1 MKAKNRSIEKIIE
14 EQVQRWQL
22 QQAKKEEEKFFPVI
36 TISREPGSGG
46 RSIAEKLSEKFGLSL
61 FHQEVVHE
69 MAENAQVSTRLL
81 AFLDEKA
88 QNVLDEWIASLVD
101 AQHLWPDR
109 YLRHL
114 MKIIGTIGKHGKAV
128 IVGRGAN
135 FVLAPEKCFR
145 LRVVAPM
152 EVRVKNVSQAF
163 DVSTEDARRRVI
175 RTESDRKAFIRKYFN
190 ANIADPM
197 NYDMIINTGTVS
209 VDCAVDAIAKA
220 IGEIGRAS
228 CRERV

>member
-1 MKAKNRSIEKIIE
+1 MKKNRSIEQIIE

-46 RSIAEKLSEKFGLSL
+46 RTIAEKLSEKFGLSL

-69 MAENAQVSTRLL
+69 MADNAQVSTRLL
-81 AFLDEKA
+81 EFLDEKA
-88 QNVLDEWIASLVD
+88 QNVLNEWIASLVD
-101 AQHLWPDR
+101 TQHLWPDR

-114 MKIIGTIGKHGKAV
+114 MKILTTIGKQGKAV

-135 FVLAPEKCFR
+135 FVLHPDKRFR
-145 LRVVAPM
+145 VRVVAPM
-152 EVRVKNVSQAF
+152 DVRVKNIAQAF
-163 DVSTEDARRRVI
+163 DVSAEEARRRVI
-175 RTESDRKAFIRKYFN
+175 RTGSDRKAFIRKYFN
-190 ANIADPM
+190 ADIADPI
-197 NYDMIINTGTVS
+197 NYDIIINTGTIS

-220 IGEIGRAS
+220 VGM
-228 CRERV
+228 